1 MTTQWRRALMQGA
14 WRIEVA
20 HHHASLREQW
30 VWSGSARRE
39 SRNNRRGSRSSVQYS
54 VRMKTTL
61 MIASVIVVLVACSN
75 PPEASCYR
83 VFESV
88 VTENNGRFLMKVPCP
103 PGQRGVITT
112 GP

>member
-1 MTTQWRRALMQGA
+1 
-14 WRIEVA
+14 
-20 HHHASLREQW
+20 
-30 VWSGSARRE
+30 
-39 SRNNRRGSRSSVQYS
+39 
-54 VRMKTTL
+54 MKTL
-61 MIASVIVVLVACSN
+61 VVIAFMIIALSACSN